1 VKRARYRV
9 RQFLW
14 HLRRAPLSPA
24 ELEEVRQVLPPGLE
38 ACFGR
43 LSPGEQAHGLRVLRT
58 VSAGAHPYAAQPE
71 LLQAALLHD
80 LGKTVAPL
88 NVFERTWAVLAR
100 WLLPAAAARWGRG
113 PARGWR
119 RAFVAAAC
127 HPGWGAELA
136 AQAGAAPLVAALIR
150 RHQTPLAAARTP
162 EDEMLAV
169 LQAADDDQ

>member
-1 VKRARYRV
+1 VNRARYRV

-14 HLRRAPLSPA
+14 YLRRAPLSPA
-24 ELEEVRQVLPPGLE
+24 EQAEVRRVLPPALAE
-38 ACFGR
+38 RFAR
-43 LSPGEQAHGLRVLRT
+43 LAPGEQAHALRVLRA
-58 VSAGAHPYAAQPE
+58 VAAGAHPYAARPE

-80 LGKTVAPL
+80 VGQTVAPL
-88 NVFERTWAVLAR
+88 NVFERAWAVLAR
-100 WLLPAAAARWGRG
+100 RWLPAWAERWGRG

-119 RAFVAAAC
+119 RAFVAAAR
-127 HPGWGAELA
+127 HPEWGADLA

-150 RHQTPLAAARTP
+150 RHQAPLAAPRTT

>member
-1 VKRARYRV
+1 VNRAGYRV
-9 RQFLW
+9 RQALW

-24 ELEEVRQVLPPGLE
+24 ELEEVRRVLPPALAE
-38 ACFGR
+38 RFAR
-43 LSPGEQAHGLRVLRT
+43 LSPGEQAHALRVLRA
-58 VSAGAHPYAAQPE
+58 VAAGPHPYTARPE

-80 LGKTVAPL
+80 VGKTLAPL
-88 NVFERTWAVLAR
+88 NLFERAWAVLAR
-100 WLLPAAAARWGRG
+100 RWLPAWAARWGCE

-119 RAFVAAAC
+119 RAFVLAAH
-127 HPGWGAELA
+127 HPEWGAELV

-150 RHQTPLAAARTP
+150 RHQSPLAAPRTP